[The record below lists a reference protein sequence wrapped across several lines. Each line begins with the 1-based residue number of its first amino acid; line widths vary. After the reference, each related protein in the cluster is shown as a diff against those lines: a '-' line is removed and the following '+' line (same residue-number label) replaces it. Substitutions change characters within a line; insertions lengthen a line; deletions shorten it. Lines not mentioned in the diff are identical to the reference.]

1 MASPAAWAAGC
12 PWLVE
17 HSVPASRIHA
27 HCQHSGKLGLVF
39 KLLLVELAE
48 QCVLRLVLCQV
59 RFLQTFPQ
67 IVTCGFTVCNAA
79 CWGEVLKFSLTAFF
93 SRVTLLV
100 TRSRGPPQ
108 APSPWLFFRAFVWSS
123 AALRFEGR
131 TATYSELIFANAASV
146 EGLTGV
152 VATPQSLHHCG
163 ERCRLPPGASSRLS
177 GSPWGLH
184 LGPACPCV
192 RCLSGTR

>member
-79 CWGEVLKFSLTAFF
+79 CWGEVLKFSLTAFSF
-93 SRVTLLV
+93 TRHAFGDTL
-100 TRSRGPPQ
+100 
-108 APSPWLFFRAFVWSS
+108 
-123 AALRFEGR
+123 
-131 TATYSELIFANAASV
+131 
-146 EGLTGV
+146 
-152 VATPQSLHHCG
+152 
-163 ERCRLPPGASSRLS
+163 ER
-177 GSPWGLH
+177 
-184 LGPACPCV
+184 PA
-192 RCLSGTR
+192 SGTVAVAFLPRLRLEFCSFKV